1 MLKKKD
7 FKFSCI
13 LHLTHSKF
21 EHSPSLCHFTSFP
34 LHCRFFSAPGI
45 NKSGPLSPTSSL
57 RVLPSPWLRMRSL
70 TQPGKKTTDEARE
83 FDIQKRAREKEE
95 QNHRLVEFPKP
106 KGASIYD
113 VFTKVWN
120 FYLPSNLSAEV
131 TVCTEG
137 GGLSVAGFQR

>member
-57 RVLPSPWLRMRSL
+57 CFALPYKAAQPHATWQKNHGWSAGIRYPKEGEREGGTKSSFSWVPEAEGGFHIWRFHKSLKFWLTLQPVHRSYCVYR
-70 TQPGKKTTDEARE
+70 G
-83 FDIQKRAREKEE
+83 
-95 QNHRLVEFPKP
+95 
-106 KGASIYD
+106 
-113 VFTKVWN
+113 
-120 FYLPSNLSAEV
+120 
-131 TVCTEG
+131 G
-137 GGLSVAGFQR
+137 GGLSVARFQR